1 MTTLFWD
8 CFSGIAGNMAVASLL
23 DLGANKNKL
32 QKALASCKFSEGEVE
47 LIIEEK
53 LNMGIRG
60 IYFNSREDH
69 DHAHDHDHEH
79 SHGHS
84 HEQGHTHVH
93 KHSHTHHGPHR
104 GMKEIREIIAQA
116 DISENAKKIA
126 LNCFQALAEAEAE
139 IHGKAIDEVHFHEVG
154 ARDSIVDFIG
164 TAVCLDDLGV
174 DTIRFSPVHL
184 GSGLVNCAH
193 GTIPVPAPA
202 TALLLKGMPVV
213 IDSDIPFELTTP
225 TGAAI
230 LKGMNALPICNEE
243 LCYDSVGHGLGS
255 KNTGRPNFLR
265 AFLDK
270 SQKKK
275 LIS

>member
-1 MTTLFWD
+1 
-8 CFSGIAGNMAVASLL
+8 MAVASLL
-23 DLGANKNKL
+23 DLGADKNKL
-32 QKALASCKFSEGEVE
+32 QKALASCNFSDGAVE

-60 IYFNSREDH
+60 IYFNTREDH
-69 DHAHDHDHEH
+69 DHNHDHDHK
-79 SHGHS
+79 
-84 HEQGHTHVH
+84 H
-93 KHSHTHHGPHR
+93 KHSHSHHGVHR
-104 GMKEIREIIAQA
+104 GMKEIKEIIAQA
-116 DISENAKKIA
+116 KISENAKAIA
-126 LNCFQALAEAEAE
+126 LKCFQALAEAEAE

-154 ARDSIVDFIG
+154 ARDSIVDFLG
-164 TAVCLDDLGV
+164 TAVCVDDLGI
-174 DTIRFSPVHL
+174 DTVKFSPVHL
-184 GSGLVNCAH
+184 GSGLVTCAH

-213 IDSDIPFELTTP
+213 IDSHTPFELTTP

-230 LKGMNALPICNEE
+230 LKGLNALPVANEE

-270 SQKKK
+270 SQKKN
-275 LIS
+275 